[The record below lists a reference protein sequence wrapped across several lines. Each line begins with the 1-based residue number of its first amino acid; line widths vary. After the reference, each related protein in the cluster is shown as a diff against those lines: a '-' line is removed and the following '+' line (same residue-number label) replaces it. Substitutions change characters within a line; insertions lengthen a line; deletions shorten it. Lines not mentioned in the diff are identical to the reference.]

1 MGAFTKDHF
10 PGPAPARSLAHIG
23 EDAPMLRLLVR
34 PHRMLMGTEWRLR
47 VSIRAKAL
55 TGDDGGGLVL

>member
-1 MGAFTKDHF
+1 
-10 PGPAPARSLAHIG
+10 
-23 EDAPMLRLLVR
+23 MLRLLVR